1 MKFPFSVAALPQFRA
16 WSFYA
21 AGDRDGPPGLGPEPD
36 GRDRL
41 RSFRLRFSASS
52 CFFFFFTEGFS

>member
-1 MKFPFSVAALPQFRA
+1 MLFPFSIATFPQFRA

-21 AGDRDGPPGLGPEPD
+21 AGDCDGLPGLGPEPG

-41 RSFRLRFSASS
+41 RSFRFRFCASS